1 VGHLMVH
8 HYKRSQTGRGGIGDP
23 GGLGGIGGG
32 SGSSGGRW
40 PGSGGGLQI
49 GGMPP
54 KVPVGDPMHRP
65 ILEHYRG
72 FDPRAVCSAQLT

>member
-1 VGHLMVH
+1 MGHLMVH

-40 PGSGGGLQI
+40 PGSGGGLRI

-54 KVPVGDPMHRP
+54 QGAS
-65 ILEHYRG
+65 RG
-72 FDPRAVCSAQLT
+72 SDASPNS